1 MPSVQEKALQAQ
13 APLVGEI
20 VLSIDA
26 MGGDRGPA
34 AVVAGIA
41 QSAARDASLRFI
53 VHGDEAQILP
63 LVTAR
68 GISGVCEIRHAAD
81 VVTMEDKPS
90 AVLRSGKST
99 SMWST
104 IEAVRS
110 KEAAVAVSCGNT
122 GALMAISMIRLRKL
136 PGVNRPAIACL
147 WPSHNPQGFNVMLDV
162 GADIK
167 AEARDL
173 LQYALMGMSYA
184 RNGLGLERP
193 RVGLL
198 NVGTE
203 EHKGR
208 DELKI
213 AYDLIAAAAI
223 ARDPVAA
230 ATVSAMAADI
240 TNAADCA
247 RIVEEA
253 RKTAKEYLD
262 RQTQEASQKANDML
276 VKAQHAIELEHRKML
291 AETRTEI
298 ARLVVVTAERD
309 DAVRALARQHGARG
323 DRRLHLGEDRLA
335 AGRRRLAFHDH
346 PAIPPHRILLGL
358 RRRARH
364 HHRAG
369 NPPPPRRIRQAQRM
383 VAAAMRGHAARQL
396 ILAQAEHR
404 IRRPAHLERPGLLE
418 ILAFEEQFRPGQRVQ
433 IARGQDRRPVDM
445 RRNPR
450 MRLQHILEGRHHQ
463 PLKIPHPQLPLSTNI
478 LLWTAGCKTP
488 GPAPSAIP
496 PPRQSPLPTRDK
508 TPALPPRPTP
518 A

>member
-1 MPSVQEKALQAQ
+1 M
-13 APLVGEI
+13 GEI

-208 DELKI
+208 AELKV
-213 AYDLIAAAAI
+213 ANDLIAAAADDAQFDYVGFVEGGDLPSARVDVIVTDGFTGNIALKTGEGTAKLAFELLRQNLMSTLLSKVGALI
-223 ARDPVAA
+223 ARGALKKLAARIDPRRVNGGVFLGLNGTVVKSHGGADETGVAA
-230 ATVSAMAADI
+230 AIGLAA
-240 TNAADCA
+240 
-247 RIVEEA
+247 
-253 RKTAKEYLD
+253 
-262 RQTQEASQKANDML
+262 
-276 VKAQHAIELEHRKML
+276 
-291 AETRTEI
+291 
-298 ARLVVVTAERD
+298 
-309 DAVRALARQHGARG
+309 ALARSGFQ
-323 DRRLHLGEDRLA
+323 DRLA
-335 AGRRRLAFHDH
+335 ARVASSGMS
-346 PAIPPHRILLGL
+346 
-358 RRRARH
+358 
-364 HHRAG
+364 
-369 NPPPPRRIRQAQRM
+369 AQDDSLD
-383 VAAAMRGHAARQL
+383 AETAE
-396 ILAQAEHR
+396 AQAS
-404 IRRPAHLERPGLLE
+404 
-418 ILAFEEQFRPGQRVQ
+418 
-433 IARGQDRRPVDM
+433 DRSDAELM
-445 RRNPR
+445 GS
-450 MRLQHILEGRHHQ
+450 EG
-463 PLKIPHPQLPLSTNI
+463 
-478 LLWTAGCKTP
+478 AGDQK
-488 GPAPSAIP
+488 
-496 PPRQSPLPTRDK
+496 
-508 TPALPPRPTP
+508 
-518 A
+518 